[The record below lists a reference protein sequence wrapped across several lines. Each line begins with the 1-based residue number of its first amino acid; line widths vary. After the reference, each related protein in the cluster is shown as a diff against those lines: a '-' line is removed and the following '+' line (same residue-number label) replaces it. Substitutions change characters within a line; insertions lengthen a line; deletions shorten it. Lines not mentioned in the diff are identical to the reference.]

1 MLRIAVNC
9 FGFRNNLGGIKI
21 PYGLFIIEWDRVRG
35 GRITHKIPMNT
46 PIDYLAAERIML
58 MGSSLEQYNPTLL
71 QIGSLQIL
79 ACFEGEGTSR
89 KCFGVV
95 LTYEELTKLD
105 KFKKEVKILA
115 KKIFSTTNVE
125 KELKKSLKKLKNI

>member
-1 MLRIAVNC
+1 MS
-9 FGFRNNLGGIKI
+9 
-21 PYGLFIIEWDRVRG
+21 
-35 GRITHKIPMNT
+35 T
-46 PIDYLAAERIML
+46 PIDYLVAERIML
-58 MGSSLEQYNPTLL
+58 MGSSLEPYNPTLL

-79 ACFEGEGTSR
+79 VCFEGEGTSR

-105 KFKKEVKILA
+105 KFKKEVKNLA